1 MSTII
6 FPSPVYGPVH
16 SRRLGLSL
24 GINLLPG
31 DGKICNFDCLYCE
44 IGFNKDGFTRT
55 KHPSREAVAEALTL
69 NRKLWTILGTSATE
83 DSNPLPP
90 EVKENIG
97 NLTVFVLKR
106 TLEIMDDPSPEKL
119 SALIAINRS
128 LAQGLRGQ
136 GDEE

>member
-1 MSTII
+1 MNG
-6 FPSPVYGPVH
+6 YGASAYQRVQTT
-16 SRRLGLSL
+16 LGPRQLEAH
-24 GINLLPG
+24 LLL
-31 DGKICNFDCLYCE
+31 KAAAQLQSF
-44 IGFNKDGFTRT
+44 KDNW
-55 KHPSREAVAEALTL
+55 SYEEEAVAEALTL

-97 NLTVFVLKR
+97 NLTVFVLRR

>member
-1 MSTII
+1 MSG
-6 FPSPVYGPVH
+6 YGASAYQRVQTTLAPRELEAH
-16 SRRLGLSL
+16 
-24 GINLLPG
+24 LLL
-31 DGKICNFDCLYCE
+31 KAAAQLQSF
-44 IGFNKDGFTRT
+44 KDNW
-55 KHPSREAVAEALTL
+55 SYEAEAVAEALTL

-83 DSNPLPP
+83 DSNPLPA

-119 SALIAINRS
+119 SALISINRS

-136 GDEE
+136 GNEE

>member
-1 MSTII
+1 MNG
-6 FPSPVYGPVH
+6 YGASAYQRVQTTLAPRELEAH
-16 SRRLGLSL
+16 
-24 GINLLPG
+24 LLL
-31 DGKICNFDCLYCE
+31 KAAAQLQSF
-44 IGFNKDGFTRT
+44 KDNW
-55 KHPSREAVAEALTL
+55 SYEAEAVAEALTL

-83 DSNPLPP
+83 EGNPLPA

-119 SALIAINRS
+119 SALITINRS

>member
-1 MSTII
+1 MNG
-6 FPSPVYGPVH
+6 YGASAYQRVQTT
-16 SRRLGLSL
+16 LGPRQLEAH
-24 GINLLPG
+24 LLL
-31 DGKICNFDCLYCE
+31 KAAAQLQSF
-44 IGFNKDGFTRT
+44 KDNWSYEEG
-55 KHPSREAVAEALTL
+55 ALAEALTL

>member
-1 MSTII
+1 MNG
-6 FPSPVYGPVH
+6 YGASAYQRVQTT
-16 SRRLGLSL
+16 LGPRQLEAH
-24 GINLLPG
+24 LLL
-31 DGKICNFDCLYCE
+31 KAAAQLQSF
-44 IGFNKDGFTRT
+44 KDNW
-55 KHPSREAVAEALTL
+55 SYDAEAVAEALTL

-83 DSNPLPP
+83 DSNPLPA
-90 EVKENIG
+90 EIKENIG

-119 SALIAINRS
+119 SALITINRS

>member
-1 MSTII
+1 MNG
-6 FPSPVYGPVH
+6 YGASAYQRVQTTLPPRELEAH
-16 SRRLGLSL
+16 LLLKAAAQLQSL
-24 GINLLPG
+24 
-31 DGKICNFDCLYCE
+31 
-44 IGFNKDGFTRT
+44 KDNW
-55 KHPSREAVAEALTL
+55 SYEAEAVAEALTL

-83 DSNPLPP
+83 ESNPLPA

-106 TLEIMDDPSPEKL
+106 TLEIMDNPSPEKL
-119 SALIAINRS
+119 SALISINRS

>member
-1 MSTII
+1 MNG
-6 FPSPVYGPVH
+6 YGASAYQRVQTT
-16 SRRLGLSL
+16 LGPRQLEAH
-24 GINLLPG
+24 LLL
-31 DGKICNFDCLYCE
+31 KAAAQLQSF
-44 IGFNKDGFTRT
+44 KDNW
-55 KHPSREAVAEALTL
+55 SYDEEAVAEALTL

-90 EVKENIG
+90 DVKENIG

-136 GDEE
+136 GSDE

>member
-1 MSTII
+1 MNG
-6 FPSPVYGPVH
+6 YGASAYQRVQTT
-16 SRRLGLSL
+16 LGPRQLEAH
-24 GINLLPG
+24 LLL
-31 DGKICNFDCLYCE
+31 KAAAQLQSF
-44 IGFNKDGFTRT
+44 KDNW
-55 KHPSREAVAEALTL
+55 SYDAEAVAEALTL

-83 DSNPLPP
+83 DSNPLSA
-90 EVKENIG
+90 ELKENIG

-119 SALIAINRS
+119 SALITINRS